1 MPASIA
7 LWTSETGPLKAIRN
21 SPLSASSNC
30 TSVTRA
36 AFTTASAAAK
46 MAGNPTVWI
55 TPTASGIDSFFSDFP
70 LPTSYLI
77 TFWLSSGNT
86 SFNPLIKVYYPS
98 YLLLLFSSF
107 LPSKSVTFCFTV
119 FLFYLPKYGYHW
131 GIQMSIN
138 AAYIHIP
145 FCRRRCFY
153 CDFPITV
160 LGDNGAYIYL
170 SLQEEYVDFLC
181 REIRATSK
189 NTPSLDTIFFGGG
202 TPSLLYLEGLAKI
215 LDTLSQ
221 HFGISN
227 RAEISIEIDPATFD
241 INRLK
246 KYKSLGINRLSLGV
260 QAFQDN
266 LLQIIGRS
274 HRLKDIQ
281 QAIDDIHRA
290 DFDNWGLD
298 LISGLP
304 CQTLDDWQQSLEKAI
319 ELQPKH
325 ISCYDLVLEPTTVF
339 GKKYQ
344 AGKKPLPP
352 EETTAKMYCLAVATL
367 KAAGYHHY
375 EISNYA
381 KPGYQCRHNQVY
393 WLNQPY
399 YGFGMGAASY
409 TDNIRF
415 TRPRTRQ
422 KYYAW
427 VADYERKGG
436 ILDIPPLSD
445 TDRFLETL
453 MLGLRLTK
461 GVNLANLEAEYGQ
474 EYVRKL
480 VHSLQHFLREKLVIL
495 DDNKG
500 QIRLASPLGFLY
512 SNTIL
517 ATIFAEFSHE
527 RR

>member
-1 MPASIA
+1 MI
-7 LWTSETGPLKAIRN
+7 
-21 SPLSASSNC
+21 
-30 TSVTRA
+30 
-36 AFTTASAAAK
+36 
-46 MAGNPTVWI
+46 
-55 TPTASGIDSFFSDFP
+55 
-70 LPTSYLI
+70 
-77 TFWLSSGNT
+77 
-86 SFNPLIKVYYPS
+86 
-98 YLLLLFSSF
+98 
-107 LPSKSVTFCFTV
+107 
-119 FLFYLPKYGYHW
+119 
-131 GIQMSIN
+131 IN

-160 LGDNGAYIYL
+160 LGENGANVYI

-181 REIRATSK
+181 REIRATPKKTS
-189 NTPSLDTIFFGGG
+189 SLATVFFGGG
-202 TPSLLYLEGLAKI
+202 TPSLLYLEGLAKV
-215 LDTLSQ
+215 LDALSQ
-221 HFGISN
+221 HLGISKD
-227 RAEISIEIDPATFD
+227 AEVSIEIDPATFD
-241 INRLK
+241 LNKLK
-246 KYKSLGINRLSLGV
+246 KYKSLGVNRITLGI

-266 LLQIIGRS
+266 LLQSIGRS

-281 QAIDDIHRA
+281 QAIDDIYQA

-304 CQTLDDWQQSLEKAI
+304 YQTLDDWQQSLAKAV

-344 AGKKPLPP
+344 AGKKPLPT
-352 EETTAKMYCLAVATL
+352 EENTAEMYCMAVATL
-367 KAAGYHHY
+367 EAAGYHHY

-381 KPGYQCRHNQVY
+381 KPGYECRHNQVY

-422 KYYAW
+422 QYYAW
-427 VADYERKGG
+427 VVDYERKGG
-436 ILDIPPLSD
+436 ILEIPPVSE

-453 MLGLRLTK
+453 MLGLRLKK
-461 GVNLANLEAEYGQ
+461 GVNLAGLEAEYGQ
-474 EYVRKL
+474 NFVKKL
-480 VHSLQHFLREKLVIL
+480 ISSLRDFALEKLVIL
-495 DDNKG
+495 DEKEG
-500 QIRLASPLGFLY
+500 IIRLASPLGFLY

-517 ATIFAEFSHE
+517 SRIFAEFLDE
-527 RR
+527 R